1 MADEDDKAEDEPT
14 EEGENEDGEKKKGGK
29 KKLLLFIVLPAV
41 LVLLLGT
48 VGALMLMGGGKKDD
62 AEQTASA
69 EHGEDGGHG
78 EGKSEKKKKG
88 GEHAEAEPVFY
99 ELDDIFAN
107 IANEDGSTSILQLK
121 ILLEVDSEET
131 VAAIEPLMPRI
142 IDRYQAFL
150 RELRIEDLKGSAG
163 SYRLRLELLRRVN
176 QAVAPAHVN
185 AVLIDK
191 LLVN

>member
-1 MADEDDKAEDEPT
+1 MADEEDKAEKEPP
-14 EEGENEDGEKKKGGK
+14 EDGEGEDGENKKGGK

-48 VGALMLMGGGKKDD
+48 VGVLMLMGGGKKDD
-62 AEQTASA
+62 AEQVASA
-69 EHGEDGGHG
+69 EDGGHG
-78 EGKSEKKKKG
+78 EGKHGKEKS

-121 ILLEVDSEET
+121 ILLEVEDEDT